1 MQRDFNGFIPPP
13 RFQPKE
19 KPAKQ
24 VAAPSQS
31 ELIERAV
38 EVLKS
43 CKRNSAKVDQ
53 LRLLFGV
60 RVHKNKSRK
69 PHNKA
74 A

>member
-1 MQRDFNGFIPPP
+1 MHHDYSGFVPPP
-13 RFQPKE
+13 RFQPRE
-19 KPAKQ
+19 KPARQ
-24 VAAPSQS
+24 AVAPSQA

-60 RVHKNKSRK
+60 RMRRGK
-69 PHNKA
+69 KA
-74 A
+74 APSP